1 MVISKKKMLKSI
13 CTDLETSKKLR
24 ELSFD
29 DSESEFVYWRG
40 KPEYYHNLPFYEID
54 RIQDLITCYTLE
66 QILKELPKSFNSGA
80 LTYNLNF
87 DYTEECIEYKWI
99 SDEPYTEDKILIWE
113 LRDITDNFATTAAK
127 LWIQLKN
134 HKII

>member
-1 MVISKKKMLKSI
+1 MLKKI
-13 CTDLETSKKLR
+13 CTDLETSKKLK
-24 ELSFD
+24 ELGFD
-29 DSESEFVYWRG
+29 DSESEFVYWKG
-40 KPEYYHNLPFYEID
+40 KPEYYHNLPFFEIN

-80 LTYNLNF
+80 LRYNLNF

-113 LRDITDNFATTAAK
+113 LRDIADNFATTAAK
-127 LWIQLKN
+127 LWIKLKEYE
-134 HKII
+134 II

>member
-1 MVISKKKMLKSI
+1 MLKRI
-13 CTDLETSKKLR
+13 CTDLETSKKLK
-24 ELSFD
+24 ELGFD
-29 DSESEFVYWRG
+29 DSESEFIYWNG
-40 KPEYYHNLPFYEID
+40 KPEYYHNLPHFEIG

-80 LTYNLNF
+80 LRYNLNF

-113 LRDITDNFATTAAK
+113 LRDIADNFATTAAK

-134 HKII
+134 YEII

>member
-1 MVISKKKMLKSI
+1 MLKSI

-24 ELSFD
+24 ELGFD
-29 DSESEFVYWRG
+29 DSKSEFVYWRD
-40 KPEYYHNLPFYEID
+40 KPEYYHNLPFYEIYK
-54 RIQDLITCYTLE
+54 IQDLISCYTLE
-66 QILKELPKSFNSGA
+66 QILKELPKSFNSGG
-80 LTYNLNF
+80 LVYNLNF

-134 HKII
+134 YEII

>member
-1 MVISKKKMLKSI
+1 MLKRI
-13 CTDLETSKKLR
+13 CTDLETSKKLK
-24 ELSFD
+24 ELGFD
-29 DSESEFVYWRG
+29 DSESEFIYWNG
-40 KPEYYHNLPFYEID
+40 KPEYYHNLPHFEIG

-80 LTYNLNF
+80 LRYNLNF

-113 LRDITDNFATTAAK
+113 LRDIADNFATTAAK
-127 LWIQLKN
+127 LWIKLKEYE
-134 HKII
+134 II

>member
-1 MVISKKKMLKSI
+1 MLKGI

-24 ELSFD
+24 ELGFN
-29 DSESEFVYWRG
+29 DSESEFVYWEGR
-40 KPEYYHNLPFYEID
+40 PHYYHNLPFFEID

-80 LTYNLNF
+80 LRYNLNF

-99 SDEPYTEDKILIWE
+99 SDEPYIEDKILIWE
-113 LRDITDNFATTAAK
+113 LRDIADNFATTAAK

-134 HKII
+134 CEII

>member
-1 MVISKKKMLKSI
+1 MLKGI

-24 ELSFD
+24 ELGFN
-29 DSESEFVYWRG
+29 DSESEFVYQEGR
-40 KPEYYHNLPFYEID
+40 PHYYHNLPFFEID

-80 LTYNLNF
+80 LRYNLNF

-99 SDEPYTEDKILIWE
+99 SDEPYIEDKILIWE
-113 LRDITDNFATTAAK
+113 LRDIADNFATTAAK

-134 HKII
+134 CEII

>member
-1 MVISKKKMLKSI
+1 MLKRI
-13 CTDLETSKKLR
+13 CTDLETSKKLK
-24 ELSFD
+24 ELGFD
-29 DSESEFVYWRG
+29 DSESEFIYWNG
-40 KPEYYHNLPFYEID
+40 KPEYYHNLPHFEIG

-80 LTYNLNF
+80 LRYNLNF

-113 LRDITDNFATTAAK
+113 LRDIADNFATTAAK
-127 LWIQLKN
+127 LWVQLKN
-134 HKII
+134 YEII

>member
-1 MVISKKKMLKSI
+1 MLEKI
-13 CTDLETSKKLR
+13 YTDLETSKRLK
-24 ELSFD
+24 ELGFD
-29 DSESEFVYWRG
+29 DSESEFVYWKG
-40 KPEYYHNLPFYEID
+40 KPEYYHNLPFFEID

-80 LTYNLNF
+80 LRYNLNF

-113 LRDITDNFATTAAK
+113 LRDIADNFATTAAK
-127 LWIQLKN
+127 LWIKLKEYE
-134 HKII
+134 II